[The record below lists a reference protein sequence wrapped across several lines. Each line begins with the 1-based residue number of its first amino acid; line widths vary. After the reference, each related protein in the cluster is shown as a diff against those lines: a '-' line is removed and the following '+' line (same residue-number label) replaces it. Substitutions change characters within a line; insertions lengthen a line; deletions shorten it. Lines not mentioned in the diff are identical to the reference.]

1 MLSDISSWIM
11 SIAGIICLSVIVE
24 LVLPDGQLNRY
35 IKGIFSFIILLVI
48 ISPIPSLLGK
58 SFDFSNI
65 FDYGDVQ
72 VDEDYIY
79 QLNLDRINLVKGEI
93 EDDIKESGYQNVVI
107 YINCDIFDN
116 AMQFKSIFV
125 DLKNIVITEN
135 AEHTNITKIK
145 EEITSIIKSHVDIDE
160 EAILYDG

>member
-48 ISPIPSLLGK
+48 ISP
-58 SFDFSNI
+58 
-65 FDYGDVQ
+65 
-72 VDEDYIY
+72 
-79 QLNLDRINLVKGEI
+79 
-93 EDDIKESGYQNVVI
+93 IKESGYQNVVI

>member
-58 SFDFSNI
+58 SFDFPNI
-65 FDYGDVQ
+65 FDYGDVR

-93 EDDIKESGYQNVVI
+93 EDDIEESGYQNVVI

-135 AEHTNITKIK
+135 AEHTIITKIK
-145 EEITSIIKSHVDIDE
+145 EEITSIIESHVDIDE